1 VLEIIDTC
9 VAHRHAALKQQRQ
22 RTALTLITTIDHL
35 PMRILLASAFLC
47 LPFLAHADCK
57 ERFTEWTHAL
67 QPGRAVDADNA
78 VCKVWPANP
87 TQTLAVLPL
96 PQKGGTTDETVY
108 DVEVLV
114 ADSKTGAIIA
124 HTYEP
129 SAITSDAMSLESL
142 ALDTAPWRLTPQELA
157 FGVRKSFQNSSQVD
171 PYANT
176 ALSLYVIDGSKLRR
190 VLSNLTT
197 RQSKGDWDGN
207 CAGQFSDTSRAISV
221 GPAGRG
227 GYATLL
233 IREKTIDTTKTVA
246 GTQCASKGMAAKRA
260 SFTLGYDGSR
270 YGVPAGLSDD
280 Q

>member
-1 VLEIIDTC
+1 MFGQWAVLTF
-9 VAHRHAALKQQRQ
+9 
-22 RTALTLITTIDHL
+22 TTIDHIF
-35 PMRILLASAFLC
+35 MRILLASAFLC
-47 LPFLAHADCK
+47 LPLLAHADCK
-57 ERFTEWTHAL
+57 ERFTEWTHTL
-67 QPGRAVDADNA
+67 QPGRTVDLDNA

-114 ADSKTGAIIA
+114 TDSKTGAIIA
-124 HTYEP
+124 QTYEP
-129 SAITSDAMSLESL
+129 SAITSDAMDLEGL

-157 FGVRKSFQNSSQVD
+157 FGVRKSFQNSSRVD
-171 PYANT
+171 PFEDT
-176 ALSLYVIDGSKLRR
+176 TLSLYVIDGGKLRR

-207 CAGQFSDTSRAISV
+207 CAGQFSNTSRAISV

-233 IREKTIDTTKTVA
+233 ISEKTVDTTQTVA
-246 GTQCASKGMAAKRA
+246 GEQCASKDKATKRA
-260 SFTLGYDGSR
+260 SFTLGYDGSS
-270 YGVPAGLSDD
+270 YSVPAGLSDD

>member
-1 VLEIIDTC
+1 M
-9 VAHRHAALKQQRQ
+9 
-22 RTALTLITTIDHL
+22 RTLV
-35 PMRILLASAFLC
+35 ASAFLC
-47 LPFLAHADCK
+47 LPLLVHADCK
-57 ERFTEWTHAL
+57 ERFTEWAHKL
-67 QPGRAVDADNA
+67 QPGRAVNADNA
-78 VCKVWPANP
+78 ACKVWPANP
-87 TQTLAVLPL
+87 AQTLAVLPL

-114 ADSKTGAIIA
+114 ADSKTGAVIA
-124 HTYEP
+124 HSYEP
-129 SAITSDAMSLESL
+129 SAITSDAMGLQSI

-157 FGVRKSFQNSSQVD
+157 FGIRKSFQNSSRVD
-171 PYANT
+171 PFADT
-176 ALSLYVIDGSKLRR
+176 TLSLYVIDERKLRR

-233 IREKTIDTTKTVA
+233 VSEKTVDTTNTVA
-246 GTQCASKGMAAKRA
+246 GEQCASKDKAARRA
-260 SFTLGYDGSR
+260 SFTMEYDGSH
-270 YGVPAGLSDD
+270 YGVPSGLSDD